1 MQVNV
6 IYDKPHIKLLNST
19 GYYTYHQV

>member
-6 IYDKPHIKLLNST
+6 IYDRPYIKLLNST